1 MAKEAGKRAKAEGNG
16 LNALSIT
23 DIRACY
29 AMISYMETV
38 QPAGSPAHGSRG
50 EEGRIQLYGWDSRTE
65 TWNGPTGLTLSLRG
79 SRRLLHALQATPGR
93 SWYGPVNCG
102 APGEAPTRFFSLIHS
117 LCDCAVAM
125 IYCNDS
131 RTGPIEIVAVVPAE
145 LRARL
150 RPDFAF
156 EFVSFARFL
165 GALSEG
171 GALTVHDLIE
181 AAIRGSQFSEAL
193 VFSIS
198 TGLWTSDLDH
208 VLSCCVERIVLSM
221 LEWVAER

>member
-1 MAKEAGKRAKAEGNG
+1 
-16 LNALSIT
+16 
-23 DIRACY
+23 
-29 AMISYMETV
+29 MIVRMETL
-38 QPAGSPAHGSRG
+38 QPAGPQAHGNSVD
-50 EEGRIQLYGWDSRTE
+50 EGRIQLYGWDSRTE
-65 TWNGPTGLTLSLRG
+65 SWNGPTGLSFSLRA
-79 SRRLLHALQATPGR
+79 SRRMMQALRAAPGG

-102 APGEAPTRFFSLIHS
+102 VPGEAPSRFFSLIHA
-117 LCDCAVAM
+117 LCDCALAM

-131 RTGPIEIVAVVPAE
+131 RTGPVEIVTVVPPE

-156 EFVSFARFL
+156 EFVAFARFL
-165 GALSEG
+165 GALSEE
-171 GALTVHDLIE
+171 GALTVHDLIA
-181 AAIRGSQFSEAL
+181 AAIRESQSSDAL

-208 VLSCCVERIVLSM
+208 ALSCCVEKIALSM

>member
-1 MAKEAGKRAKAEGNG
+1 MMSFMG
-16 LNALSIT
+16 
-23 DIRACY
+23 
-29 AMISYMETV
+29 AM
-38 QPAGSPAHGSRG
+38 QPAGPQAHRSSS
-50 EEGRIQLYGWDSRTE
+50 EEGRIQMYGWDSRTE
-65 TWNGPTGLTLSLRG
+65 AWNGPTGLSFSLRA
-79 SRRLLHALQATPGR
+79 SRRLLQALRDTPGR
-93 SWYGPVNCG
+93 SWYGPVNC
-102 APGEAPTRFFSLIHS
+102 AVPGEAPTRFFSLIHA

-131 RTGPIEIVAVVPAE
+131 RTGPVEIVAVIPPE

-156 EFVSFARFL
+156 EFVAFARFL

-171 GALTVHDLIE
+171 GALSVHDLMA
-181 AAIRGSQFSEAL
+181 AAIRGAQFSEAL

-198 TGLWTSDLDH
+198 TGLWTSDLDY
-208 VLSCCVERIVLSM
+208 VLSCCVEKIALSM

>member
-1 MAKEAGKRAKAEGNG
+1 MRPGAFCKRCE
-16 LNALSIT
+16 
-23 DIRACY
+23 
-29 AMISYMETV
+29 
-38 QPAGSPAHGSRG
+38 
-50 EEGRIQLYGWDSRTE
+50 
-65 TWNGPTGLTLSLRG
+65 
-79 SRRLLHALQATPGR
+79 ATPGR

-102 APGEAPTRFFSLIHS
+102 APGEAPTRFFSLIHA

-131 RTGPIEIVAVVPAE
+131 RTGPVEIVAVIPPE
-145 LRARL
+145 LHARL

-156 EFVSFARFL
+156 EFVAFARFL

-171 GALTVHDLIE
+171 GALTVHDLMA
-181 AAIRGSQFSEAL
+181 AAIREAQLSEAL

-198 TGLWTSDLDH
+198 TGLWTSDQDH
-208 VLSCCVERIVLSM
+208 VLSCCVEKIALSM